1 MSVATD
7 SFADFIAKLEGF
19 DQLQNEVL
27 LDLLK
32 NVHPTRYRVGQRI
45 LGKEKVADHIIII
58 YEGRVRLLAY
68 DPRNQAPTTLKFL
81 EAGDVL
87 GEIGI
92 LRQVGCEIAIAS
104 SEVTCLTLDAG
115 KYLHLLSKY
124 PAFAEVRKNRCHL
137 LEIFDILGVQKEI
150 QANAGVNLKE
160 LAQNALEGAKVDYL
174 PLGKTLV
181 SQLDSKR
188 VWFVSGGGK
197 VKNISPSSPIE
208 LLDSEEKLEVAGKIP
223 ARLIGLRESDLLLLD
238 NNYQQHQIQ
247 DHQLE
252 KLDEIEIP
260 YASGEEAVVIHT
272 TVDSKQKRKYP
283 FFQGKGQLNSAIA
296 CFQMV
301 SKHLQM
307 PFRREIVNRVLNDH
321 NKRQGSISF
330 QLCAYLAELLG
341 LKTQLIDVSLTLNS
355 ITRIPTP
362 ALIRYEDSFV
372 VLYEANEKVIV
383 LGIPSEGIQRFK
395 PKQILAQLE
404 AQLEVEE
411 TNSQPRIRV
420 LLLNPTKTTPKQRFG
435 LEWFTPYLLR
445 YRRVLIEVFLASFFV
460 QLAALANPLI
470 IQIII
475 DQVIV
480 QNSVKTLHIFGTLLL
495 VVGFF
500 EVVLTTLRTY
510 LFVDTTNRI
519 DMGLGS
525 EIIDHLLRLPLSYYQ
540 RRPVG
545 ELSTRVNELENIRKF
560 LTGTALTVGLDALF
574 SVIYIIVMLF
584 YSWQLTLVG
593 LATIPIFIILTVIS
607 SPIVRKQLREKAERN
622 AETQSYLVEVIS
634 GIQTVKAQNIELR
647 SRFSWQERYANYVST
662 GFKTVITS
670 TLANSTSNFLNKLSS
685 LLVLWMGAYLV
696 VQGDLTLGELI
707 AFRIISSYVTSP
719 ILRLAQLWQSFQE
732 TALSLERLSDI
743 VDTPQEA
750 EEDRNNIPLPA
761 ISGTVRYENVY
772 FRFKSDGPLQLC
784 NVSLDF
790 KSGEFIGIVGQ
801 SGAGKSTLTKLL
813 IRLYEQESGR
823 ILIDGYDISKVELYS
838 LRRQVGFVPQDTLL
852 FEGTIQ
858 ENIALTNPDAT
869 TEEILE
875 AAKIAVAHDF
885 IMDLP
890 NGYNTK
896 VGERGGALSGGQRQR
911 IAIARSVL
919 QRPKL
924 LVLDEATSALDYIT
938 ERQVCL
944 NLANAFKDST
954 VFFITHRLNTV
965 KHADKIVVMDAG
977 RVIEQGT
984 HHELMAMEAH
994 YSYLYNQQEMNL

>member
-7 SFADFIAKLEGF
+7 YFADFIAKLEGF
-19 DQLQNEVL
+19 DQLQDEVL

-45 LGKEKVADHIIII
+45 LGKEKVADRIIII

-68 DPRNQAPTTLKFL
+68 DPRTQAPTTLKFL
-81 EAGDVL
+81 ESGDVL
-87 GEIGI
+87 GEIGV

-115 KYLHLLSKY
+115 KYLHLLSRY

-137 LEIFDILGVQKEI
+137 LEIFDVLGVQKEI

-174 PLGKTLV
+174 PPGKTLL
-181 SQLDSKR
+181 SKLDSKR

-197 VKNISPSSPIE
+197 VKNISPGSPIE

-260 YASGEEAVVIHT
+260 YASGEEAAVIQT

-296 CFQMV
+296 CFQMI

-307 PFRREIVNRVLNDH
+307 PFRREIVNRILTEH
-321 NKRQGSISF
+321 SKRSGTISF

-341 LKTQLIDVSLTLNS
+341 LKSQLIDIAVSQ
-355 ITRIPTP
+355 IGRIPTP
-362 ALIRYEDSFV
+362 ALIRYQDNFA
-372 VLYEANEKVIV
+372 VLYETGEKVMV
-383 LGIPSEGIQRFK
+383 LGVPSQGIQHFQTTELAK
-395 PKQILAQLE
+395 ELEIEDNVSPPKL
-404 AQLEVEE
+404 
-411 TNSQPRIRV
+411 RV
-420 LLLNPTKTTPKQRFG
+420 LLLSATKATPQQRFG
-435 LEWFTPYLLR
+435 LQWFTPYLLQ
-445 YRRVLIEVFLASFFV
+445 YKRVLIEVFIASFFV
-460 QLAALANPLI
+460 QLAALVNPLVV
-470 IQIII
+470 QIII

-480 QNSVKTLHIFGTLLL
+480 QNSTKTLHIFGGLL
-495 VVGFF
+495 VVVALF
-500 EVVLTTLRTY
+500 EGLLTTLRTY

-525 EIIDHLLRLPLSYYQ
+525 QIIDHLLRLPLSYYQ

-574 SVIYIIVMLF
+574 SVIYIVVMLF

-593 LATIPIFIILTVIS
+593 LATIPIFILLTLIF
-607 SPIVRKQLREKAERN
+607 SPLVRKQLRVKAERN
-622 AETQSYLVEVIS
+622 AVTQSYLVEVIS

-647 SRFSWQERYANYVST
+647 SRFSWQERYADYIAS
-662 GFKTVITS
+662 GFNTVVTS
-670 TLANSTSNFLNKLSS
+670 TIASSASTFLNKLSS

-696 VQGDLTLGELI
+696 VQGELTLGELI

-719 ILRLAQLWQSFQE
+719 LLRLAQLWQSFQE

-743 VDTPQEA
+743 IDTPQEA
-750 EEDRNNIPLPA
+750 ENDRNNIPLPA
-761 ISGTVRYENVY
+761 INGSVKYENIY
-772 FRFKSDGPLQLC
+772 FRFRTDGPLQLC
-784 NVSLDF
+784 NVNIEF
-790 KSGEFIGIVGQ
+790 APGEFIGIVGG

-813 IRLYEQESGR
+813 IRLYEVESGR
-823 ILIDGYDISKVELYS
+823 ILIDGYDISKVELNS
-838 LRRQVGFVPQDTLL
+838 LRRQVGFVPQDSLL

-875 AAKIAVAHDF
+875 AARIAAAHDF

-896 VGERGGALSGGQRQR
+896 VGERGASLSGGQRQR

-924 LVLDEATSALDYIT
+924 LVLDEATSALDYVT

-944 NLANAFKDST
+944 NLAQAFQHST

-965 KHADKIVVMDAG
+965 KHADTIVVMDAG
-977 RVIEQGT
+977 RVIEQGI
-984 HHELMAMEAH
+984 HDELIAKEGH
-994 YSYLYNQQEMNL
+994 YFYLYNQQEVNF

>member
-1 MSVATD
+1 MSVATNL
-7 SFADFIAKLEGF
+7 FADFIAKLEGF
-19 DQLQNEVL
+19 DQLPDEVL
-27 LDLLK
+27 LNLLE
-32 NVHPTRYRVGQRI
+32 NIHPTRYRVGQRI
-45 LGKEKVADHIIII
+45 LGKEKIPDRIMII
-58 YEGRVRLLAY
+58 YDGRVRLLAY
-68 DPRNQAPTTLKFL
+68 DPRTQAPTTLKFL
-81 EAGDVL
+81 EYGDVL

-92 LRQVGCEIAIAS
+92 FRQVGCEIAIAS

-115 KYLHLLSKY
+115 EYLRLLGKYSDFTK
-124 PAFAEVRKNRCHL
+124 VRKNRCHL
-137 LEIFDILGVQKEI
+137 LEIFDVLGVQKEV
-150 QANAGVNLKE
+150 QANGGVNLKE
-160 LAQNALEGAKVDYL
+160 LAQNALEGAKIHYL
-174 PLGKTLV
+174 PPGKTLL
-181 SQLDSKR
+181 SKLDSKR
-188 VWFVSGGGK
+188 VWFVSGGGT
-197 VKNISPSSPIE
+197 VKNVSPGSAVE
-208 LLDSEEKLEVAGKIP
+208 LLNGEEKLEVSGKEP

-238 NNYQQHQIQ
+238 KDSQQHQIP
-247 DHQLE
+247 DNQLE

-260 YASGEEAVVIHT
+260 YASGEEPAGNYS

-283 FFQGKGQLNSAIA
+283 FFHGKGQLNSAIA
-296 CFQMV
+296 CFQMI
-301 SKHLQM
+301 SKHLKM
-307 PFRREIVNRVLNDH
+307 PFRREIVNRILNE
-321 NKRQGSISF
+321 NQKRQGTVSF

-341 LKTQLIDVSLTLNS
+341 LKTQLVDVSFSLNS

-362 ALIRYEDSFV
+362 ALIRYEDSFAV
-372 VLYEANEKVIV
+372 IYEASEKVIV
-383 LGIPSEGIQRFK
+383 LGIPSEGIQRFQ
-395 PKQILAQLE
+395 PKELLNKLQE
-404 AQLEVEE
+404 LEVEE
-411 TNSQPRIRV
+411 SNSQARLRI
-420 LLLNPTKTTPKQRFG
+420 LLLNATKTTPQKRFG
-435 LEWFTPYLLR
+435 LEWFVPYLSR

-480 QNSVKTLHIFGTLLL
+480 QNSVRTLHIFGSLLL

-545 ELSTRVNELENIRKF
+545 ELSTRVNELENIRQF
-560 LTGTALTVGLDALF
+560 LTGTALTVGLDAVF

-593 LATIPIFIILTVIS
+593 LATIPVFIILTAIS

-622 AETQSYLVEVIS
+622 AETQSYLVEIIS

-647 SRFSWQERYANYVST
+647 SRFSWQERYADYVST
-662 GFKTVITS
+662 GFKTVIAS

-696 VQGDLTLGELI
+696 VQGELTLGELI
-707 AFRIISSYVTSP
+707 AFRIISGYVTSP

-750 EEDRNNIPLPA
+750 EQDRNNIPLPA
-761 ISGTVRYENVY
+761 ISGAVKYENVY

-784 NVSLDF
+784 NLNLDF

-852 FEGTIQ
+852 FAGTIQ

-869 TEEILE
+869 TEEIIE
-875 AAKIAVAHDF
+875 AAKIAAAHDF

-919 QRPKL
+919 ERPKL

-965 KHADKIVVMDAG
+965 KHADTIVVMDAG

-984 HHELMAMEAH
+984 HHELMSQEGH
-994 YSYLYNQQEMNL
+994 YFYLYNQQGMNL